1 MELPGFAWELAGASL
16 MTEPC
21 RRRGFKGLGGGTQ
34 GGRAGRQDAPRSPS
48 PFLWPR
54 ALPRPVPGRGRGRP
68 GGARHLPG
76 GDGGGD
82 DQDGQQPGLVQC
94 LDHVGEHVNE
104 APAKE
109 WGQVRSD
116 SAGRRHHRLPRR
128 PRLRRPLAADA
139 LAPGRPMDA
148 PGLTLHPNR
157 PAPPRVSSCSRSPQ
171 EEGREQRPISPQPSQ
186 IQSQAGGEQGAGRT
200 QRASLP
206 VVGSP
211 RLPRASQGLEGRLR
225 SQGGGL
231 VYPAPTWQPPK
242 RG

>member
-1 MELPGFAWELAGASL
+1 MGEEAAGPVAGATTTALTSRGLKWHRPGAVELPGFAWELAGASL

-139 LAPGRPMDA
+139 LAPGQTHGC
-148 PGLTLHPNR
+148 PGAHPPPQPAGPTPCFLTLKVTPR
-157 PAPPRVSSCSRSPQ
+157 GGQRVAPHLPPTLPDTKP
-171 EEGREQRPISPQPSQ
+171 GR
-186 IQSQAGGEQGAGRT
+186 G
-200 QRASLP
+200 
-206 VVGSP
+206 
-211 RLPRASQGLEGRLR
+211 
-225 SQGGGL
+225 
-231 VYPAPTWQPPK
+231 
-242 RG
+242 